1 MVTIPYGQPGVA
13 KSEEDVFTGPRELFY
28 SDHSVRV
35 ENYTQAA
42 NSTLLMGQVVGVSGG
57 VLVPAVSGS
66 IPPVGIVIND
76 SVQGAGTKV
85 MGIYTEGNF
94 NMQALV
100 WDASY
105 NTDAL
110 KEGAFRV
117 AGANNNIK
125 VKKGYHGFAA

>member
-1 MVTIPYGQPGVA
+1 MVQIPYGHDAGIA
-13 KSEEDVFTGPRELFY
+13 KSEEDAFTGAVELFY
-28 SDHSVRV
+28 SDHPIRT

-42 NSTLLMGQVVGVSGG
+42 NSTLTFGQVVGVSGG
-57 VLVPAVSGS
+57 VLVPAVSGVT
-66 IPPVGIVIND
+66 PPIGIMPYT

-85 MGIYTEGNF
+85 IAIYTEGNF
-94 NMQALV
+94 NPRALV

-117 AGANNNIK
+117 SGANNNIK
-125 VKKGYHGFAA
+125 VKKGYYNF